1 MCQVPLI
8 SDTKSAGHESIREF
22 VPAMSDFPRRRW
34 LCVREDFRNGVIP
47 YFGQYLFFFQARIAL
62 KLHQRKHPDTERY
75 LSSLNMLELRSDHR
89 REFRS
94 RAIRS
99 ILLPGNERSQLF
111 LRVQHWRLVEARLC
125 LLYLPWHDVF
135 HQEPGRPL
143 PGQGVFYFR

>member
-1 MCQVPLI
+1 
-8 SDTKSAGHESIREF
+8 
-22 VPAMSDFPRRRW
+22 MSDFPRRRW

-99 ILLPGNERSQLF
+99 ILLPGDERSQLF
-111 LRVQHWRLVEARLC
+111 LRVQHWRLVEAKELRTTKPTDFQYSNVDIC
-125 LLYLPWHDVF
+125 CNFRIYVAHIKVVNVVHGGVKAEEVELP
-135 HQEPGRPL
+135 
-143 PGQGVFYFR
+143 YMT